1 MIGYTCKYT
10 PVELLAALG
19 GQPALLNREAN
30 AFSHAEA
37 LTHNHFCCHAK
48 AVLEECRRDG
58 VRELVLVNCCD
69 SIRRCYDVLRAQ
81 GGLDFLFLLDLP
93 HHDDGCAKA
102 RLRGELERLA
112 AEYGAYRGATLD
124 EAALRAA
131 FAPPVPLP
139 DGPFLAVTGARAGA
153 GLLEALRRVSPLPV
167 ADLTCGGNRS
177 LPPPPEGLDGLD
189 GLLDWYAGALL
200 GQIPCLRMD
209 AVGRRE
215 ELLNHPGLKGLVYHT
230 VKFCDFYSFEYENLR
245 RRTALPLL
253 KVETD
258 FTPLSSGQ
266 LSTRLEAFLEG
277 LELRPAPASAARRGA
292 YVAGIDSGSTTTNVV
307 VLDRAGNVAAS
318 AIVRTGPKASQ
329 GAEKAFAALGGFT
342 PEDMAAI
349 VATGYGRNNIPF
361 ATGQVTEITC
371 HARGAHRLYPEAR
384 AIVDIGGQ
392 DSKVI
397 CLDESGGVTNF
408 VMNDKCAAGTG
419 RFLELMARTLEL
431 NLDEMARVGLHW
443 EQELTISSMCTV
455 FAESEV
461 VSLIADNHSAADIV
475 HGLNQSVAA
484 KTAALASR
492 AGAKGPYMMTG
503 GVARNRGVTEA
514 LEARLGA
521 PLWPPPEPELCGAR
535 GAALFALDRKQ

>member
-139 DGPFLAVTGARAGA
+139 DGPFLAVTGARAVA

-189 GLLDWYAGALL
+189 GLLDELYTVADCGCGVLDVTVEHPVY
-200 GQIPCLRMD
+200 GQL
-209 AVGRRE
+209 
-215 ELLNHPGLKGLVYHT
+215 
-230 VKFCDFYSFEYENLR
+230 
-245 RRTALPLL
+245 
-253 KVETD
+253 
-258 FTPLSSGQ
+258 SGQ
-266 LSTRLEAFLEG
+266 LQVFSRYDADVFWDALQKNGAQPLCSLTGDIHLHTLVCPDEARKARVLAALEEKGYLMG
-277 LELRPAPASAARRGA
+277 LE
-292 YVAGIDSGSTTTNVV
+292 
-307 VLDRAGNVAAS
+307 
-318 AIVRTGPKASQ
+318 K
-329 GAEKAFAALGGFT
+329 
-342 PEDMAAI
+342 
-349 VATGYGRNNIPF
+349 
-361 ATGQVTEITC
+361 
-371 HARGAHRLYPEAR
+371 
-384 AIVDIGGQ
+384 
-392 DSKVI
+392 
-397 CLDESGGVTNF
+397 
-408 VMNDKCAAGTG
+408 
-419 RFLELMARTLEL
+419 
-431 NLDEMARVGLHW
+431 
-443 EQELTISSMCTV
+443 
-455 FAESEV
+455 
-461 VSLIADNHSAADIV
+461 
-475 HGLNQSVAA
+475 
-484 KTAALASR
+484 
-492 AGAKGPYMMTG
+492 
-503 GVARNRGVTEA
+503 
-514 LEARLGA
+514 
-521 PLWPPPEPELCGAR
+521 
-535 GAALFALDRKQ
+535 